1 MRLKRRNLN
10 CGGAT
15 RRLGRWYAIAGAVLV
30 TFHVSRFT
38 LSPARAAPTQE
49 DVFKS
54 IQDNVSDSADWSGL
68 LPFALAGAG
77 VLLVVAVVSQRR
89 TQSARQPR
97 KLNHSGKLMRE
108 VLDAVPLRPAEVRQL
123 KLLAEDAAAVAGGGA
138 IDPVTL
144 LACPS
149 LLARSIRARQSRG
162 GRMDRKA
169 VTALARKVGVTREM
183 VAGAA
188 EGPGGEARG
197 VARA

>member
-1 MRLKRRNLN
+1 MKREDVKRD
-10 CGGAT
+10 GAA
-15 RRLGRWYAIAGAVLV
+15 RRFSRWYVIAAGVLV
-30 TFHVSRFT
+30 AFHASGFMLPRAV
-38 LSPARAAPTQE
+38 AAAPTQE

-54 IQDNVSDSADWSGL
+54 IQDNVNDSADWSGL

-89 TQSARQPR
+89 SREARQPR
-97 KLNHSGKLMRE
+97 KVNHSGKLMRE
-108 VLDAVPLRPAEVRQL
+108 VLNAVPLRPAEVRQL
-123 KLLAEDAAAVAGGGA
+123 KLLAEDASAAAGGGQV
-138 IDPVTL
+138 DPVTL

-183 VAGAA
+183 VAGA
-188 EGPGGEARG
+188 GEASTGTARG
-197 VARA
+197 AANG